1 MKKEYSF
8 LSAEKETKIHVIV
21 WTPESEVTGVV
32 QIAHGMVEFIDRYD
46 RFARFLNQHGYVVVG
61 NDHLGHGKSVQNAE
75 QLGFF
80 RESGGNEAVIADMRK
95 LHVITRKHFPNVPY
109 FLLGHSMGSF
119 FTREYIEKYGS
130 DLTGAVIMGTG
141 SQPKSALKMGKGLCR
156 SIAAT
161 RGWKHRSQLVD
172 LMCFGSYN
180 KKFEPARTGV
190 DWLTKD
196 EAIVDASRVNPLNNF
211 RFTVNGYYS
220 MFSAIEAAQDP
231 KRIERIP
238 KCLPLLLVS
247 GTDDPVGDF
256 GEGVR
261 KAYESYKKA
270 GISDVRIHLFENDR
284 HEILNELDH
293 GEVDRHI
300 LEWLE
305 EQREKGDSK

>member
-1 MKKEYSF
+1 
-8 LSAEKETKIHVIV
+8 
-21 WTPESEVTGVV
+21 
-32 QIAHGMVEFIDRYD
+32 
-46 RFARFLNQHGYVVVG
+46 
-61 NDHLGHGKSVQNAE
+61 
-75 QLGFF
+75 
-80 RESGGNEAVIADMRK
+80 
-95 LHVITRKHFPNVPY
+95 
-109 FLLGHSMGSF
+109 
-119 FTREYIEKYGS
+119 
-130 DLTGAVIMGTG
+130 
-141 SQPKSALKMGKGLCR
+141 
-156 SIAAT
+156 
-161 RGWKHRSQLVD
+161 
-172 LMCFGSYN
+172 MCFGSYN

-261 KAYESYKKA
+261 KAYDSYIKA
-270 GISDVRIHLFENDR
+270 GISDVRMHLFENDR

-293 GEVDRHI
+293 DEVDRYI
-300 LEWLE
+300 LDWFKEHS
-305 EQREKGDSK
+305 QRK